1 MMMFAL
7 SKINLL
13 ILAVALFT
21 IVVYFT
27 FGFQGVLVA
36 NLAKQEAAK
45 AMEQA
50 SEIIEAQEQCRSTEV
65 SVPENLETA
74 SGQGYYFLMELRA
87 VDAGD
92 TNALIFSVINRDAF
106 NRAAGKGEEPPIV
119 ASERRDQHAVFHI
132 FSVNKDDELCPSDSA
147 ILGFGIR
154 AIPIDTVI
162 VMKEIH
168 HGVDNVYLV
177 PCTSANEVD
186 CEDRLQAVACWIQKK
201 RIDAGDCPANQN
213 SCKTRCTATP
223 DICTD
228 IIAKMSACPAVE

>member
-36 NLAKQEAAK
+36 NLAKQEASK
-45 AMEQA
+45 AMEKA
-50 SEIIEAQEQCRSTEV
+50 SQIIESQQQCRSIEI
-65 SVPENLETA
+65 SVPENIESA
-74 SGQGYYFLMELRA
+74 SGQGYYFLMELRV

-92 TNALIFSVINRDAF
+92 TNALIFSVLNRDAF
-106 NRAAGKGEEPPIV
+106 NRAVSRGEEPPIV
-119 ASERRDQHAVFHI
+119 ASQRRDQHAVFHI
-132 FSVNKDDELCPSDSA
+132 FSINKYDELCPSDSA

-162 VMKEIH
+162 VMKEIYQ
-168 HGVDNVYLV
+168 GVNNIYLV
-177 PCTSANEVD
+177 PCTSANDED
-186 CEDRLQAVACWIQKK
+186 CTDRLQKAACWIKCERGSKSRCTDTLEPQPGGT
-201 RIDAGDCPANQN
+201 DPCPA
-213 SCKTRCTATP
+213 
-223 DICTD
+223 ICN
-228 IIAKMSACPAVE
+228 AMENCSEL